1 MWGSMSR
8 SERRFPWGLPALGQL
23 SVRHWSLWGIPGPL
37 LVSVLTVELTAAVL
51 VALGLPGPAARVDH
65 EIRTAVL
72 ICVVAVL
79 HAEISRDIEQV
90 RRRMMVAEF
99 HVNLGSIWF
108 FAGAALLSPAYAGI
122 CAGVVYTH
130 LWWRSTGPRAPLYRQ
145 VFSTASFVLSAYAA
159 SAVMGYARHVGGW
172 LGSGTVDVPVLVIG
186 ILVFL
191 TVNTALVAGVIAV
204 SNPQAKVE
212 QMLGDWDENLLE
224 ITTLCLGGLV
234 AAAMAINPWLVLF
247 VLPPLLVL
255 HRAVLVRHLEKAASI
270 DGKTGLLNAAA
281 WHTQAERE
289 LRRVSRNEGPR
300 AVLVLDLDHFKVVN
314 DTHGHLAGDQVLA
327 AIADALRNEVRDR
340 DLVGRFGGEEFVVLL
355 SGLPGG
361 TEAGVEAV
369 AERIRRRVAE
379 LRVEIPTADGPL
391 SIAGISVS
399 VGGAVQPGGH
409 GGDLRALLQIA
420 DAALYAA
427 KRAGRNAVRMGQ
439 PLPPQQADAQPGVAA
454 EDVTPVA
461 DAQ

>member
-1 MWGSMSR
+1 
-8 SERRFPWGLPALGQL
+8 
-23 SVRHWSLWGIPGPL
+23 
-37 LVSVLTVELTAAVL
+37 
-51 VALGLPGPAARVDH
+51 
-65 EIRTAVL
+65 
-72 ICVVAVL
+72 
-79 HAEISRDIEQV
+79 
-90 RRRMMVAEF
+90 
-99 HVNLGSIWF
+99 
-108 FAGAALLSPAYAGI
+108 
-122 CAGVVYTH
+122 
-130 LWWRSTGPRAPLYRQ
+130 
-145 VFSTASFVLSAYAA
+145 
-159 SAVMGYARHVGGW
+159 
-172 LGSGTVDVPVLVIG
+172 
-186 ILVFL
+186 
-191 TVNTALVAGVIAV
+191 
-204 SNPQAKVE
+204 
-212 QMLGDWDENLLE
+212 
-224 ITTLCLGGLV
+224 
-234 AAAMAINPWLVLF
+234 
-247 VLPPLLVL
+247 
-255 HRAVLVRHLEKAASI
+255 
-270 DGKTGLLNAAA
+270 
-281 WHTQAERE
+281 
-289 LRRVSRNEGPR
+289 
-300 AVLVLDLDHFKVVN
+300 VLVLDLDHFKVVN